1 MALLDL
7 EKQHGLSKKPGI
19 VDVDCFN
26 GMCEM
31 IGVSVKAVK
40 FSTRRFVRKKGHSF
54 GLKELM
60 I

>member
-7 EKQHGLSKKPGI
+7 EKQHGLSKKPEI
-19 VDVDCFN
+19 VGVDCFN
-26 GMCEM
+26 GMYEM
-31 IGVSVKAVK
+31 IAVYEK
-40 FSTRRFVRKKGHSF
+40 VVRFSMHRFVHKKGHSF